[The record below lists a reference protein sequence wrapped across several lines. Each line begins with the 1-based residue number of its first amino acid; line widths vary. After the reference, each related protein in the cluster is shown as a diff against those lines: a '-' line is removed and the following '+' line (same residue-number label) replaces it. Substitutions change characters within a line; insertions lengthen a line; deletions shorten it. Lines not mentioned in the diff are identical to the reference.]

1 MKRWPP
7 WAIALVVTVSVHAVI
22 VGWLVWRDAPPPIA
36 PVTVQLKD
44 AKALTR
50 VAVLNRA
57 KSAGAPAPQQAAPT
71 AAPSEKPRAATTP
84 AAPSSAEPSTA
95 SAAVPEVMLPAGD
108 DGAGEGQGDAPA
120 APSSAAE
127 GDGSAGQGGAAPAP
141 AAPTPDFDALVH
153 GRLVNA
159 AAQCYPAAARR
170 FKQQGTVELSFCAD
184 ASGALNQG
192 SVKKSS
198 GSELLDRAATECVLA
213 RASPF
218 PSGAEGR
225 CYSLPVRFGGP

>member
-1 MKRWPP
+1 VKRWPP
-7 WAIALVVTVSVHAVI
+7 WAVALVATLVVHAVI
-22 VGWLVWRDAPPPIA
+22 VSWLLWRDAGPPMA

-44 AKALTR
+44 ARSLTR
-50 VAVLNRA
+50 VSVLHRSRQVAAVPVA
-57 KSAGAPAPQQAAPT
+57 APAPVARPAVSVPVARDAP
-71 AAPSEKPRAATTP
+71 A
-84 AAPSSAEPSTA
+84 
-95 SAAVPEVMLPAGD
+95 
-108 DGAGEGQGDAPA
+108 GDAPA
-120 APSSAAE
+120 ALPSPEVAVGAPGAPEGVPSAGAEAGDLPLSPTLSPGGGEGE
-127 GDGSAGQGGAAPAP
+127 GDGKV
-141 AAPTPDFDALVH
+141 DFDALVH
-153 GRLVNA
+153 ARLVSA

-192 SVKKSS
+192 AVKKSS

-225 CYSLPVRFGGP
+225 CYSLPVRFGAP